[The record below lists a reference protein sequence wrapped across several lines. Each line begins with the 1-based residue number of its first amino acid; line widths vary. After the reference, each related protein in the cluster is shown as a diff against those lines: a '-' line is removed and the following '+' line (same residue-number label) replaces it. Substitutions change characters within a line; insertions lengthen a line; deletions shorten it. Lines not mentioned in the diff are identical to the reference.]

1 MSATHEA
8 LDSLPA
14 AADALGGKLG
24 VYARATVRFLAHAVS
39 SAYVNEESLVF
50 PGSPTGLPLAP
61 GVVARATYAE
71 SATHERERV
80 LASVLLD
87 ACVLHRDSLAKY
99 AAAFFRKS
107 RSCLTSSNSRRSLR
121 ISSSWLVSLPW
132 PGKTSAPMSP
142 ERLSACCFHLRS
154 ISERIPSSR
163 ATSESLLPSSVTSRT
178 ASSLNSRVNC
188 RLFCA
193 NGHLPPQSY
202 VGLISVSTKTGEF
215 HVRINGKSMRSSVWC

>member
-50 PGSPTGLPLAP
+50 PGSPAGLPLAP
-61 GVVARATYAE
+61 GVVARAAYAE

-132 PGKTSAPMSP
+132 PGKTSAPESSEPESP
-142 ERLSACCFHLRS
+142 ERPSACCFHLRS
-154 ISERIPSSR
+154 MSERIPNSR
-163 ATSESLLPSSVTSRT
+163 ATSETFLPSSVTSRT
-178 ASSLNSRVNC
+178 A
-188 RLFCA
+188 
-193 NGHLPPQSY
+193 
-202 VGLISVSTKTGEF
+202 
-215 HVRINGKSMRSSVWC
+215 